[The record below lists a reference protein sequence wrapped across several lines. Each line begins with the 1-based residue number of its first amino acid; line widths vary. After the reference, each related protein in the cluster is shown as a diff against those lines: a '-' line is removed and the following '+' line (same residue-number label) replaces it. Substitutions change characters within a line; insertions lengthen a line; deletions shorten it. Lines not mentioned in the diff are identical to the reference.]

1 MRLAKRGIQ
10 NEVMGEVFLQDQ
22 GGVGGF
28 FSLKVFS
35 FKYRLFFLQIT
46 LLYWQCQCAYKIKR
60 GAVGNSF

>member
-35 FKYRLFFLQIT
+35 FKYRFFFLNKFIYSVMRLGIKNIT
-46 LLYWQCQCAYKIKR
+46 
-60 GAVGNSF
+60 